1 MVKDQR
7 GYRRT
12 GSEEIAVNPEAGEI
26 SHGKNFFR
34 DKRMTTCKGC
44 GDKGTFFSFLSPVTQ
59 KYKSESG
66 QSRGAAKLMAIY
78 LQANEPALS
87 PPLPCILF
95 LISSIG
101 AARAFTGSSSLPL
114 ILTGRTSIR
123 QETRLHM
130 KTRFASFC
138 TRTRATLPR
147 TPYGVANDRPE
158 RTTFYGSRK
167 CLRGRHIADAV
178 KRE

>member
-59 KYKSESG
+59 KYKSDSG

-78 LQANEPALS
+78 LLANEPALS

-101 AARAFTGSSSLPL
+101 AAREFTGSWSLPL
-114 ILTGRTSIR
+114 ILTGRKLIR
-123 QETRLHM
+123 PGTRLQM
-130 KTRFASFC
+130 KLALLPFAHQPALRFLERL
-138 TRTRATLPR
+138 TELQTT
-147 TPYGVANDRPE
+147 DR
-158 RTTFYGSRK
+158 RGRR
-167 CLRGRHIADAV
+167 LRGRHIADAV

>member
-44 GDKGTFFSFLSPVTQ
+44 GDKGTFLSPVTQ
-59 KYKSESG
+59 KYKSDSG

-78 LQANEPALS
+78 LQANEPALP
-87 PPLPCILF
+87 PPLPCI
-95 LISSIG
+95 
-101 AARAFTGSSSLPL
+101 P
-114 ILTGRTSIR
+114 
-123 QETRLHM
+123 
-130 KTRFASFC
+130 ASFFSSPASA
-138 TRTRATLPR
+138 RPAHSPAPR
-147 TPYGVANDRPE
+147 RCP
-158 RTTFYGSRK
+158 
-167 CLRGRHIADAV
+167 
-178 KRE
+178 

>member
-59 KYKSESG
+59 KYKSDSG
-66 QSRGAAKLMAIY
+66 QSRGASKLMAIY
-78 LQANEPALS
+78 LQANEP
-87 PPLPCILF
+87 
-95 LISSIG
+95 
-101 AARAFTGSSSLPL
+101 SLHSHF
-114 ILTGRTSIR
+114 R
-123 QETRLHM
+123 
-130 KTRFASFC
+130 ASFFSSP
-138 TRTRATLPR
+138 ASE
-147 TPYGVANDRPE
+147 RPAH
-158 RTTFYGSRK
+158 SPAP
-167 CLRGRHIADAV
+167 GRCP
-178 KRE
+178 